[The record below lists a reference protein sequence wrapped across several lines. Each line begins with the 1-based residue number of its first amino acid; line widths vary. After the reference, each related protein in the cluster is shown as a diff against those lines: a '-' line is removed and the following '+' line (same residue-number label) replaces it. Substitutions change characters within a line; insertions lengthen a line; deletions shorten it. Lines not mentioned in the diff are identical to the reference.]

1 MACFQLPGHLRH
13 FGSRWHQLWR
23 FHDRRGVQAHGG
35 QAGAPSRLCNRSS
48 HSPKEL
54 LDLCFDTAACMPLQH
69 LLLRD
74 FRRFDIDKS
83 TQRSKVAINAIMIF
97 IPRIPSSFYLHLTPI
112 SIHSPF
118 QSTISRPTISSPV
131 ASASLPLAVVAVAVA
146 AGVVAV
152 APQPRPVAMPV
163 VPQRWRFPQQG
174 LGWWMSPT
182 DESWW
187 HLITTSA
194 MVV

>member
-1 MACFQLPGHLRH
+1 MIGER
-13 FGSRWHQLWR
+13 
-23 FHDRRGVQAHGG
+23 
-35 QAGAPSRLCNRSS
+35 
-48 HSPKEL
+48 KEL
-54 LDLCFDTAACMPLQH
+54 LDLCFDTAASIPLQH

-74 FRRFDIDKS
+74 FRRFEDVRDKS
-83 TQRSKVAINAIMIF
+83 TRRSKVAIMIF
-97 IPRIPSSFYLHLTPI
+97 IPRIPPSFYLHLTPI

-146 AGVVAV
+146 AEVVAV
-152 APQPRPVAMPV
+152 VPQPRPVAMPV

-174 LGWWMSPT
+174 LGGWMS
-182 DESWW
+182 DESLWQ
-187 HLITTSA
+187 LITTSA